1 MASTQDSAF
10 FGNSFAQPPPPSE
23 SPPASVKRRRQRP
36 GSATDRSS
44 SSSPYA
50 NLQTS
55 VADIPGFRRH
65 MLRAR
70 AALKQRN
77 ESVYS
82 LSSLADCDVSP
93 KGNLIDLWCNV
104 DEHYAVL
111 TLADSACRQQVCRAL
126 HIRTSSLTMLL
137 CTTCT
142 CLQPRGRSAD
152 YPVVLCREHHLRKGN
167 EFVLTEMTGKSS
179 LRSDF
184 RTCLRVGGPCSS
196 QQSFTELKPA
206 LTTAT
211 VSFKTGASTV
221 KAVTMPLSPRY
232 APPMSPRD
240 RLVQTAAA
248 AEVAETSTAHRR
260 DGSAF
265 NYSSMLARPRVIA

>member
-1 MASTQDSAF
+1 MASTQDSSF
-10 FGNSFAQPPPPSE
+10 FGNSFAQPPPPSD

-36 GSATDRSS
+36 GSATDRSCTH
-44 SSSPYA
+44 SPYA
-50 NLQTS
+50 EQHLQTS

-77 ESVYS
+77 ESAYS
-82 LSSLADCDVSP
+82 LSSLADCD
-93 KGNLIDLWCNV
+93 
-104 DEHYAVL
+104 
-111 TLADSACRQQVCRAL
+111 
-126 HIRTSSLTMLL
+126 
-137 CTTCT
+137 
-142 CLQPRGRSAD
+142 PRGRAAD

-184 RTCLRVGGPCSS
+184 RTCLRVGGPSSS
-196 QQSFTELKPA
+196 QNSFTELRPA

-248 AEVAETSTAHRR
+248 AEIAETSTAHRR